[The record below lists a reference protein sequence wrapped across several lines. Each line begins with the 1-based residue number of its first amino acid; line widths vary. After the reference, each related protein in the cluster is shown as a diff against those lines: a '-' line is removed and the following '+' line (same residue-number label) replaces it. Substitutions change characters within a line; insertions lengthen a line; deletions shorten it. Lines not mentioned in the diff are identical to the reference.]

1 MREKER
7 LARLHDGSMVDVLR
21 GLETA
26 GPTHV
31 RGLNTA
37 TTAILLSELLRT
49 QKRPVVVLAAKDD
62 ILTQTALN
70 LKFFAPRMASDIV
83 VMPEIQAGIYS
94 GVAQNR
100 RQVAGR
106 MLALHKL
113 RNDRPRVVMASFAS
127 AARRC
132 IPKDELA
139 AQTMLIRTHETL
151 DLPKFKAKLQE
162 LGYAQAQEVDTPG
175 TFAVRGGIVDVF
187 SPAHAV
193 AIRIELFGDE
203 IDEIR
208 SFDVETQKTLEKRG
222 DAIIIPASE
231 IIMSEDNV
239 ERAFDTMADWADELE
254 IPSKLLRQNREKLE
268 ERVLFWGIQAL
279 MPAYYEKTASFLD
292 YLPEDAIVLWLE
304 PDLCLDTVRKA
315 RANLDRQYEH
325 ALAEQRL
332 VAPPKAH
339 FLLPED
345 LSNGLC
351 RHKVLYSGLALDIKE
366 AARMEAEGR
375 HSDAGQAYA
384 DAGRIASP
392 QETEIW
398 FDSIDNADIVAQR
411 RQMSAQ
417 RSEDFLKTLVEYF
430 EEWMQIYGTIA
441 VVAHSRGTLERLRTM
456 LRPLGVPVRFVER
469 ALDLHEDRQT
479 HAQGIDLYVGDLS
492 HGCRLAEQKLAIITE
507 TEIFGAKAHRPR
519 AKKLDEHHI
528 LTSFRDLKAGDYVVH
543 ADHGIGQYQGLVTLE
558 VGGITGDFLHIV
570 YAEKGKLYIP
580 VQRLKSVQKYAG
592 AEKPTR
598 LDKLGGGAWERTKD
612 KVRQNVKKLAI
623 DLLDLYAKR
632 QSRTGFAFSERDPFF
647 MAFEDGFPYEETPD
661 QAKAIEAVLE
671 DMHKPRPMERL
682 VCGDVGFGK
691 TEVAMRAA
699 MRAVLDGK
707 QVAVLVPTTILA
719 EQHYENFLK
728 RFDGHPV
735 TIESLNRFRKPK
747 EVKQILAD
755 LAVGKADIVIG
766 THRILSKDVEFK
778 SLGLLIVDEEHRF
791 GVAHKEKIKALSENI
806 DCLTMTAT
814 PIPRTFQMC
823 LGGLKDLSVIETPPS
838 DRLAIHT
845 LVAKMSDSLIAEAI
859 EHEIAR
865 GGQVYFLHN
874 RVEQLPEYYE
884 RIHRLV
890 PKARIVIAHGQM
902 DEKALEAAM
911 FSFIHHEVD
920 VLLCTTIIE
929 SGIDIPSANC
939 LIVSQ
944 AERFGLAQLY
954 QIRGRVGRSSERA
967 YCYLLTSRDEL
978 SDIARERLNAIERL
992 TELGSGLEIAYLDL
1006 EMRGCGNLLGAE
1018 QSGNIASVGLDM
1030 YAELMQEAVD
1040 SLRGEATELK
1050 IEAEVNLPLSAYL
1063 PEDYITDVQMRLL
1076 FYKRLANAETIEQ
1089 LYEIFGELIDRYGP
1103 APKEAHSLKDTFE
1116 LKIMLAEL
1124 GIRQMDANFTSIILD
1139 IGDNSKLD
1147 PAKLVSLITMH
1158 PRQYTIRQDQKLI
1171 RYLTKSESEALTETA
1186 ALYLDELKSRCF
1198 G

>member
-7 LARLHDGSMVDVLR
+7 LARLHDGGMVEVLR

-62 ILTQTALN
+62 VLTQTALN

-339 FLLPED
+339 FMLPED

-366 AARMEAEGR
+366 AARM
-375 HSDAGQAYA
+375 
-384 DAGRIASP
+384 
-392 QETEIW
+392 
-398 FDSIDNADIVAQR
+398 
-411 RQMSAQ
+411 
-417 RSEDFLKTLVEYF
+417 K
-430 EEWMQIYGTIA
+430 
-441 VVAHSRGTLERLRTM
+441 
-456 LRPLGVPVRFVER
+456 
-469 ALDLHEDRQT
+469 
-479 HAQGIDLYVGDLS
+479 
-492 HGCRLAEQKLAIITE
+492 
-507 TEIFGAKAHRPR
+507 
-519 AKKLDEHHI
+519 
-528 LTSFRDLKAGDYVVH
+528 
-543 ADHGIGQYQGLVTLE
+543 
-558 VGGITGDFLHIV
+558 
-570 YAEKGKLYIP
+570 
-580 VQRLKSVQKYAG
+580 
-592 AEKPTR
+592 
-598 LDKLGGGAWERTKD
+598 
-612 KVRQNVKKLAI
+612 
-623 DLLDLYAKR
+623 
-632 QSRTGFAFSERDPFF
+632 
-647 MAFEDGFPYEETPD
+647 
-661 QAKAIEAVLE
+661 
-671 DMHKPRPMERL
+671 
-682 VCGDVGFGK
+682 
-691 TEVAMRAA
+691 
-699 MRAVLDGK
+699 
-707 QVAVLVPTTILA
+707 
-719 EQHYENFLK
+719 
-728 RFDGHPV
+728 
-735 TIESLNRFRKPK
+735 
-747 EVKQILAD
+747 
-755 LAVGKADIVIG
+755 
-766 THRILSKDVEFK
+766 
-778 SLGLLIVDEEHRF
+778 
-791 GVAHKEKIKALSENI
+791 
-806 DCLTMTAT
+806 
-814 PIPRTFQMC
+814 
-823 LGGLKDLSVIETPPS
+823 S
-838 DRLAIHT
+838 DRSH
-845 LVAKMSDSLIAEAI
+845 V
-859 EHEIAR
+859 
-865 GGQVYFLHN
+865 
-874 RVEQLPEYYE
+874 
-884 RIHRLV
+884 
-890 PKARIVIAHGQM
+890 
-902 DEKALEAAM
+902 
-911 FSFIHHEVD
+911 
-920 VLLCTTIIE
+920 VL
-929 SGIDIPSANC
+929 
-939 LIVSQ
+939 
-944 AERFGLAQLY
+944 
-954 QIRGRVGRSSERA
+954 
-967 YCYLLTSRDEL
+967 
-978 SDIARERLNAIERL
+978 
-992 TELGSGLEIAYLDL
+992 
-1006 EMRGCGNLLGAE
+1006 
-1018 QSGNIASVGLDM
+1018 
-1030 YAELMQEAVD
+1030 
-1040 SLRGEATELK
+1040 
-1050 IEAEVNLPLSAYL
+1050 
-1063 PEDYITDVQMRLL
+1063 
-1076 FYKRLANAETIEQ
+1076 
-1089 LYEIFGELIDRYGP
+1089 
-1103 APKEAHSLKDTFE
+1103 
-1116 LKIMLAEL
+1116 
-1124 GIRQMDANFTSIILD
+1124 
-1139 IGDNSKLD
+1139 
-1147 PAKLVSLITMH
+1147 
-1158 PRQYTIRQDQKLI
+1158 
-1171 RYLTKSESEALTETA
+1171 
-1186 ALYLDELKSRCF
+1186 
-1198 G
+1198 